1 MQIRLAILGEIKIDN
16 DIHRL
21 NINSTS
27 EEVRADK
34 VAAYAVAEV
43 MENAVAVRLEH
54 LCVGVETGV
63 SELSHLFGEEL
74 DAVRGIT
81 ENDGLVDLQLGEES
95 I

>member
-1 MQIRLAILGEIKIDN
+1 MQVRLAILGKVKIDN
-16 DIHRL
+16 DIHSL

-43 MENAVAVRLEH
+43 VEDAIAVRLEH
-54 LCVGVETGV
+54 LCMRVETGV

-74 DAVRGIT
+74 DTVRGIT
-81 ENDGLVDLQLGEES
+81 ENNGLVDLQLTCGC
-95 I
+95 

>member
-1 MQIRLAILGEIKIDN
+1 MQIRLAILREVKIDN

-43 MENAVAVRLEH
+43 MEDAVAVRLEH
-54 LCVGVETGV
+54 LCVRVETGV
-63 SELSHLFGEEL
+63 SELSHFFGEEL
-74 DAVRGIT
+74 DTVRGIT
-81 ENDGLVDLQLGEES
+81 ENNGLVDLQLTCGC
-95 I
+95 